1 MRKNLPGSNL
11 LHLGLTHHT
20 QVLWQRGKFSDSLR
34 KVSQPMNR
42 PFRVSVIDDDECVR
56 ESLESLLKSMGYR
69 VNTFAAAEEFLQ
81 LDDTGDTDCLI
92 LDVRLG
98 GMSGPDLQRELIA
111 RSRSVPIVFITA
123 HGDAMTR
130 ARVMSD
136 GAVECLE
143 KPFSEEVLLAAVH
156 AGFGRIRDTPH
167 AVLSDGRHFG
177 DRETHE

>member
-1 MRKNLPGSNL
+1 
-11 LHLGLTHHT
+11 LTHHT
-20 QVLWQRGKFSDSLR
+20 QVLWQRGKFSDILW

-69 VNTFAAAEEFLQ
+69 VNTFAGAEEFLQ